1 MAQLLRK
8 LSGMRALARAGRRTL
23 LALAFAGG
31 AALTLAGTSG
41 SLAATTKTGHD
52 VTCYSDSTRTHVTGY
67 HYYCVG
73 YSGGWGSL
81 CCYCV
86 WNNFPCN

>member
-1 MAQLLRK
+1 MAQLFRTY
-8 LSGMRALARAGRRTL
+8 RRPL
-23 LALAFAGG
+23 LALAFVAGL
-31 AALTLAGTSG
+31 ALLLMGSSG
-41 SLAATTKTGHD
+41 SVAATTKTGHD
-52 VTCYSDSTRTHVTGY
+52 VTCYSDATRTHVTGY

-86 WNNFPCN
+86 WNNFPCR